1 MNIGS
6 VDYIS
11 YSKMDEQFK
20 TDLSSFIQENC
31 YNIEGTTLSRP
42 DCYID
47 GTVLVDSIYYDFDN
61 NKIPFKNPS
70 YQGWYWWWLEFPQDK
85 RKGDRFVKI
94 VIDDE
99 VLKLP
104 SFNMVSVVNEFD
116 TYMIKNLPDVLTNKI
131 VSTQDMVNY
140 YNLCNYFLQKRIVRM
155 IPPPRFQDDN
165 PKPSEYIDM
174 GYFYSNIDDLDIPD
188 TIIISEGSFSNNGI
202 FDNYGFILNAVN
214 IISNIRTVN
223 CKLIQNK

>member
-6 VDYIS
+6 GEYIS
-11 YSKMDEQFK
+11 YSKMNEQFK

-31 YNIEGTTLSRP
+31 YNIEETRLSRP
-42 DCYID
+42 SYFRNN
-47 GTVLVDSIYYDFDN
+47 TVLVDSIQYEFDK
-61 NKIPFKNPS
+61 NKIPVKNPS

-85 RKGDRFVKI
+85 RSGDRSVKI

-116 TYMIKNLPDVLTNKI
+116 TYMIRNLPDVLTNKI

-155 IPPPRFQDDN
+155 IPPPRFQDEN
-165 PKPSEYIDM
+165 PKPSEYTDT
-174 GYFYSNIDDLDIPD
+174 GYFYSNIDVLDKPD
-188 TIIISEGSFSNNGI
+188 QVVIKEGSFSTNGI

-214 IISNIRTVN
+214 VISNIRTVN
-223 CKLIQNK
+223 LKVMKK